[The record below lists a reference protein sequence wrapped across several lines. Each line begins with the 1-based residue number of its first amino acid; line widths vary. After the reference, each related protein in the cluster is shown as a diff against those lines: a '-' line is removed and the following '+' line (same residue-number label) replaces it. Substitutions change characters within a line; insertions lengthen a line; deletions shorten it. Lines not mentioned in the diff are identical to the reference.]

1 MINKT
6 ACTYRLYRQLI
17 YSFLTLFTVFQLLL
31 LNFLKVKH
39 ANKVINYNYIVNNK
53 FQKSKAK

>member
-1 MINKT
+1 MINKY
-6 ACTYRLYRQLI
+6 ACTYRQFI

-39 ANKVINYNYIVNNK
+39 VNKVINYNYIVNNK

>member
-1 MINKT
+1 MINKY
-6 ACTYRLYRQLI
+6 ACTYRLYRQFI

-31 LNFLKVKH
+31 PNFLKVKH
-39 ANKVINYNYIVNNK
+39 VNKVINYNYIVNNK

>member
-1 MINKT
+1 MINKY
-6 ACTYRLYRQLI
+6 ACTYRLYGQFI

-31 LNFLKVKH
+31 LKVKH
-39 ANKVINYNYIVNNK
+39 VNKVINYNYIVNNK

>member
-1 MINKT
+1 MINT
-6 ACTYRLYRQLI
+6 YACTYRLYRQFI

>member
-1 MINKT
+1 MINKY
-6 ACTYRLYRQLI
+6 ACTYRLYGQFI

-39 ANKVINYNYIVNNK
+39 VNKVINYNYIVNNK

>member
-1 MINKT
+1 MINKY
-6 ACTYRLYRQLI
+6 AYTYRLYSQFI

-39 ANKVINYNYIVNNK
+39 VNKVINYNYIVNNK

>member
-6 ACTYRLYRQLI
+6 AYTYRLYRQFI